1 VRPQPHS
8 RSRLIV
14 SSAAVVLV
22 SLGALAGCSND
33 DTAATATTVD
43 TGQQYCDAWAGLI
56 SAFEAYD
63 EIDVMNGGLD
73 AVRTYFDDLD
83 TAARQLAEAS
93 DAQLQPKVEEFT
105 TALDNLGTT
114 LTSTSLPVDRREQ
127 VRAAAADVDT
137 AWNELVDA
145 FKADCP
151 SVTATTVDASAA

>member
-63 EIDVMNGGLD
+63 EIDVVNGGLD

-127 VRAAAADVDT
+127 VRAAAADVDRT
-137 AWNELVDA
+137 WNDLVDA

>member
-63 EIDVMNGGLD
+63 EIDVVNGGLD